1 MVSTRCKLAVKKEL
15 TKLGLHFSIV
25 GLGEVDV
32 MENISIKYREQL
44 SIGLNNIGLELM
56 DDSRA
61 ILIEKIKNIIIEMI
75 HHSEEPVKVNFSH
88 YLSDKLNHDYPYL
101 ANLFSEVQGTTIEQF
116 LISHKIEKAK
126 ELLTYGEL
134 TITQIS
140 FKLNYSSVAHLSSQ
154 FKKVVGI
161 SPSQFLKLKNIRRK
175 PIEEIGKS
183 LNQPNLDI
191 LDEAK
196 SKNKINLFL
205 VDDDPIFL
213 KLLEMQFIA
222 HGGFTIK
229 TFTTGE
235 LCVASLSDNPD
246 IIISDYH
253 LNSIVKD
260 AMTGLETLDK
270 IKYLNVTIPVI
281 MLSSQDKIDVAV
293 DCLHHKAVDYVV
305 KNETA
310 FLRLQ
315 KIIAT
320 ILSYKKMEKQLNWF
334 ENRM

>member
-1 MVSTRCKLAVKKEL
+1 MVSNRCKLVVKEEL

-25 GLGEVDV
+25 SLGEVDV
-32 MENISIKYREQL
+32 MENISIQQRERL
-44 SIGLNNIGLELM
+44 RIGFNNVGLELM
-56 DDSRA
+56 DDNRA
-61 ILIEKIKNIIIEMI
+61 ILIEKIKNIIIETI
-75 HHSEEPVKVNFSH
+75 HHSEEPVKINFSH
-88 YLSDKLNHDYPYL
+88 YLSEKLNHDYPYL

-134 TITQIS
+134 SITQIAS
-140 FKLNYSSVAHLSSQ
+140 KLKYSSVAHLSSQ
-154 FKKVVGI
+154 FKKVLGI

-175 PIEEIGKS
+175 PIEEIGESADKTDLVP
-183 LNQPNLDI
+183 LNE
-191 LDEAK
+191 DE
-196 SKNKINLFL
+196 NKIKLFL
-205 VDDDPIFL
+205 VDDDHVYL
-213 KLLEMQFIA
+213 KLLENQFLA
-222 HGGFTIK
+222 YGNFMLK

-235 LCVASLSDNPD
+235 LCIENLFENPD

-253 LNSIVKD
+253 LNSIVKN

-270 IKYLNVTIPVI
+270 IKYLNASIPVI

-310 FLRLQ
+310 FLRLK
-315 KIIAT
+315 KIIASA
-320 ILSYKKMEKQLNWF
+320 LSYKKMEMQLNWF
-334 ENRM
+334 EDRM